1 MLRFLSFDFYIL
13 IFDFE
18 QSEHMAKQIVFGEK
32 AREAL
37 KRGVD
42 TLANAVKI
50 TLGPKGRNVVLDK
63 GYGSPT
69 ITNDGVT
76 IAKEIELEDKVEN
89 MGAEIIKEVATKTN
103 DVAGDGTTTAT
114 LLAQAIVAEGLKN
127 IAAGAS
133 PVGIRRG
140 IERATEVIVKRLHDL
155 SIPISASKK
164 SEIAQVATI
173 SAKDRAIGDKIAEV
187 IQQVGKDGVVTVEQ
201 SQTFG
206 IEHEIVEGMQF
217 DRGYVS
223 PYMITNAERMEATY
237 ENPYILIT
245 DKKISSIQDILPLL
259 EKLAKMGKKELVI
272 LADDVEGEAL
282 ATLVV
287 NKLRGIFHTL
297 AVKAP
302 GYGDRK
308 KEMLEDIAVIT
319 GGRVISEEIGLKL
332 ENIEL
337 DMLGEAKRVIATKDN
352 TTIVGGKGKKQDIEK
367 RVSQI
372 RAQLEN
378 TTSEFDKEKL
388 NERTAKLSGGVAII
402 RVGAATE
409 VEQKE
414 KQHRIEDA
422 VSATKAAVE
431 EGIVPGGGVAL
442 IRCLDVLAKLM
453 DEKSTLSKDEQ
464 VGVDIMR
471 RAIRKPLMQIAEN
484 AGVSGEV
491 VVSEVEK
498 KRGNMGYN
506 AATDTYEDMVE
517 SGIIDPAKVTRFAV
531 QNAASAAAMLLTTE
545 VVVAEMPKK
554 ETPPM
559 PGGGMGM
566 GDY

>member
-1 MLRFLSFDFYIL
+1 
-13 IFDFE
+13 
-18 QSEHMAKQIVFGEK
+18 MAKQIVFGLK

-42 TLANAVKI
+42 TLADAVKI

-89 MGAEIIKEVATKTN
+89 MGAEIVKEVATKTN

-114 LLAQAIVAEGLKN
+114 LLAQAIVGEGLKN

-140 IERATEVIVKRLHDL
+140 IERATEVVVKRLKDL

-223 PYMITNAERMEATY
+223 PYMITNAERMEAIY

-245 DKKISSIQDILPLL
+245 DKKVSAINDILPLL
-259 EKLAKMGKKELVI
+259 EKLAKTGKKELVI
-272 LADDVEGEAL
+272 VADDVEGEAL

-308 KEMLEDIAVIT
+308 KEMLEDIAAVT
-319 GGRVISEEIGLKL
+319 GGRVIAEEVGLKL
-332 ENIEL
+332 ENVEL

-352 TTIVGGKGKKQDIEK
+352 STIVGGKGKKQDIEK
-367 RVSQI
+367 RISQI
-372 RAQLEN
+372 RMQHDNA
-378 TTSEFDKEKL
+378 TSEFDKEKL
-388 NERTAKLSGGVAII
+388 RERAAKLSGGVAVI

-422 VSATKAAVE
+422 VSATKAAID

-442 IRCLDVLAKLM
+442 IRCLDALGKLM
-453 DEKSTLSKDEQ
+453 EEKGGLTKDEM

-471 RAIRKPLMQIAEN
+471 RAILKPLMQIADN
-484 AGVSGEV
+484 AGVAGEV
-491 VVSEVEK
+491 VVNEVEK
-498 KRGNMGYN
+498 KRGNVGYN
-506 AATDTYEDMVE
+506 AATGEYEDLVE
-517 SGIIDPAKVTRFAV
+517 AGIIDPAKVTRSAV

-545 VVVAEMPKK
+545 VVVAELPKK
-554 ETPPM
+554 ETPAM
-559 PGGGMGM
+559 PGGGMGGGMDM
-566 GDY
+566 GY

>member
-1 MLRFLSFDFYIL
+1 
-13 IFDFE
+13 
-18 QSEHMAKQIVFGEK
+18 MAKQIVFNIK

-42 TLANAVKI
+42 TLADAVKI

-89 MGAEIIKEVATKTN
+89 MGAAIVKEVATKTN

-114 LLAQAIVAEGLKN
+114 LLAQAIIGEGMKN

-133 PVGIRRG
+133 PVSIRRG
-140 IERATEVIVKRLHDL
+140 IERATEVIVKKLHDMA
-155 SIPISASKK
+155 IPISASKK

-173 SAKDRAIGDKIAEV
+173 SAKDRAIGEKIAEV

-206 IEHEIVEGMQF
+206 IEHEVVEGMQF

-223 PYMITNAERMEATY
+223 PYMITNAERMEAVY

-245 DKKISSIQDILPLL
+245 DKKISAISDILPLL
-259 EKLAKMGKKELVI
+259 EKLAKTGRKELVI
-272 LADDVEGEAL
+272 IADDVEGEAL

-297 AVKAP
+297 AVKSP

-308 KEMLEDIAVIT
+308 KEILADIAVVT
-319 GGRVISEEIGLKL
+319 GGKVISEEIGLKL
-332 ENIEL
+332 ENVDLEA
-337 DMLGEAKRVIATKDN
+337 LGEAKRVIATKDN

-367 RVSQI
+367 RTNQI
-372 RAQLEN
+372 RVQLGN

-388 NERTAKLSGGVAII
+388 QERIAKLSGGVAVI

-422 VSATKAAVE
+422 VSATKAAVD

-442 IRCLDVLAKLM
+442 IRCTDALEKLL
-453 DEKSTLSKDEQ
+453 DEKSTLTKDEQ
-464 VGVDIMR
+464 VGVEIMC

-491 VVSEVEK
+491 VVAEVEK
-498 KRGNMGYN
+498 KRGNIGYN
-506 AATDTYEDMVE
+506 AATDEYEDMVE
-517 SGIIDPAKVTRFAV
+517 AGIIDPAKVTRSAV

-545 VVVAEMPKK
+545 VVVAELPKK
-554 ETPPM
+554 DVPAM
-559 PGGGMGM
+559 PGGGMGGGM
-566 GDY
+566 GMDY

>member
-1 MLRFLSFDFYIL
+1 
-13 IFDFE
+13 
-18 QSEHMAKQIVFGEK
+18 MAKQIVFSVK

-42 TLANAVKI
+42 TLADAVKI

-63 GYGSPT
+63 GYGAPT

-89 MGAEIIKEVATKTN
+89 MGAAIVKEVATKTN

-114 LLAQAIVAEGLKN
+114 LLAQAIISEGMKN

-140 IERATEVIVKRLHDL
+140 IERATEVIVKKLHDL
-155 SIPISASKK
+155 AIPISASKK

-173 SAKDRAIGDKIAEV
+173 SAKDRSIGEKIAEV

-206 IEHEIVEGMQF
+206 IEHEVVEGMQF

-223 PYMITNAERMEATY
+223 PYMITNAERMEAIY

-245 DKKISSIQDILPLL
+245 DKKISAISDILPLL
-259 EKLAKMGKKELVI
+259 EKLAKTGKKELVI
-272 LADDVEGEAL
+272 IADDVEGEAL

-297 AVKAP
+297 AVKSP

-308 KEMLEDIAVIT
+308 KEMLADIAVVT
-319 GGRVISEEIGLKL
+319 GGRVVSEEIGLKL
-332 ENIEL
+332 ENVDLEV
-337 DMLGEAKRVIATKDN
+337 LGEAKRVIASKDN
-352 TTIVGGKGKKQDIEK
+352 TTIVDGKGKKQEIEK
-367 RVSQI
+367 RVNQI
-372 RAQLEN
+372 KTQLEN

-388 NERTAKLSGGVAII
+388 QERIAKLSGGVAII

-422 VSATKAAVE
+422 VSATKAAVD

-442 IRCLDVLAKLM
+442 IRCMDALEKLL
-453 DEKSTLSKDEQ
+453 DEKSSLPKDEQ
-464 VGVDIMR
+464 VGVEIML
-471 RAIRKPLMQIAEN
+471 RAIRKPLMQIADN

-491 VVSEVEK
+491 VVAEVEK

-506 AATDTYEDMVE
+506 AATGEYEDMVE
-517 SGIIDPAKVTRFAV
+517 AGIIDPAKVTRSAV

-545 VVVAEMPKK
+545 VVVAELPKK
-554 ETPPM
+554 DAPAM
-559 PGGGMGM
+559 PGGGMGGGM
-566 GDY
+566 GMDY

>member
-1 MLRFLSFDFYIL
+1 
-13 IFDFE
+13 
-18 QSEHMAKQIVFGEK
+18 MAKQIVFNIK

-37 KRGVD
+37 KHGVD
-42 TLANAVKI
+42 ILADAVKI

-89 MGAEIIKEVATKTN
+89 MGAAIVKEVATKTN

-114 LLAQAIVAEGLKN
+114 LLAQAIIGEGMKN

-140 IERATEVIVKRLHDL
+140 IERATEVIVKKLHDMA
-155 SIPISASKK
+155 IPISASKK

-173 SAKDRAIGDKIAEV
+173 SAKDRTIGEKIAEV

-223 PYMITNAERMEATY
+223 PYMITSAERMEATY
-237 ENPYILIT
+237 ENPYVLIT
-245 DKKISSIQDILPLL
+245 DKKISAISDILPLL
-259 EKLAKMGKKELVI
+259 EKLAKIGRKELVI
-272 LADDVEGEAL
+272 IADDVDGEAL

-297 AVKAP
+297 AVKSP

-308 KEMLEDIAVIT
+308 KEMLADIAVIT
-319 GGRVISEEIGLKL
+319 GGRVVSEEIGLKL
-332 ENIEL
+332 ENVDLE
-337 DMLGEAKRVIATKDN
+337 MLGEAKRVIATKDN

-367 RVSQI
+367 RTSQI
-372 RAQLEN
+372 RVQLEN

-388 NERTAKLSGGVAII
+388 QERIAKLSGGVAVI

-422 VSATKAAVE
+422 VSATKAAVD

-442 IRCLDVLAKLM
+442 VRCTDALKKLL
-453 DEKSTLSKDEQ
+453 DEKSTVSKDEQ
-464 VGVDIMR
+464 VGVEIMC

-491 VVSEVEK
+491 VVAEVEK

-506 AATDTYEDMVE
+506 AATGEYEDMVE
-517 SGIIDPAKVTRFAV
+517 AGIIDPAKVTRSAV

-545 VVVAEMPKK
+545 VVVAELPKK
-554 ETPPM
+554 DAPAM
-559 PGGGMGM
+559 PGGGGMGGGMGM
-566 GDY
+566 DY

>member
-1 MLRFLSFDFYIL
+1 
-13 IFDFE
+13 
-18 QSEHMAKQIVFGEK
+18 MAKQIIFNIK

-42 TLANAVKI
+42 TLADAVKI

-89 MGAEIIKEVATKTN
+89 MGAAIVKEVATKTN

-114 LLAQAIVAEGLKN
+114 LLAQAIISEGMKN

-140 IERATEVIVKRLHDL
+140 IERATEVIVKKLHDL
-155 SIPISASKK
+155 AIPISASKK

-173 SAKDRAIGDKIAEV
+173 SAKDRTIGEKIAEV

-206 IEHEIVEGMQF
+206 IEHEVVEGMQF

-223 PYMITNAERMEATY
+223 PYMITNAERMEAIY

-245 DKKISSIQDILPLL
+245 DKKISAISDILPLL
-259 EKLAKMGKKELVI
+259 EKLAKTGRKELVI
-272 LADDVEGEAL
+272 IADDVEGEAL

-297 AVKAP
+297 AVKSP

-308 KEMLEDIAVIT
+308 KEMLADIAVVT
-319 GGRVISEEIGLKL
+319 GGKVISEEIGLKL
-332 ENIEL
+332 ENVDLE
-337 DMLGEAKRVIATKDN
+337 MLGEAKRVIATKDN

-367 RVSQI
+367 RTSQI
-372 RAQLEN
+372 RVQLEN

-388 NERTAKLSGGVAII
+388 QERVAKLSGGVAII

-442 IRCLDVLAKLM
+442 IRCMDALEKLL
-453 DEKSTLSKDEQ
+453 DEKSTVSKDEQ

-491 VVSEVEK
+491 VVAEVEK

-506 AATDTYEDMVE
+506 AATGEYEDMVE
-517 SGIIDPAKVTRFAV
+517 AGIIDPAKVTRSAV

-545 VVVAEMPKK
+545 VVVAELPKK
-554 ETPPM
+554 EAPSM
-559 PGGGMGM
+559 PGGGMGGGM
-566 GDY
+566 GMDY

>member
-1 MLRFLSFDFYIL
+1 
-13 IFDFE
+13 
-18 QSEHMAKQIVFGEK
+18 MAKQIVFGVK

-42 TLANAVKI
+42 VLADAVKI
-50 TLGPKGRNVVLDK
+50 TLGPKGRNVVFDK

-89 MGAEIIKEVATKTN
+89 MGAQIIKEVATKTN

-114 LLAQAIVAEGLKN
+114 LLAQAIISEGMKN

-140 IERATEVIVKRLHDL
+140 IERATEVIVKKLRDL
-155 SIPISASKK
+155 AIPISATKK

-206 IEHEIVEGMQF
+206 IEHELLEGMQF

-245 DKKISSIQDILPLL
+245 DKKISAISDILPIL
-259 EKLAKMGKKELVI
+259 EKLAKMGKKELMI

-297 AVKAP
+297 AVKSP

-308 KEMLEDIAVIT
+308 KEMLEDIAVVT
-319 GGRVISEEIGLKL
+319 GGRVISEEVGLKL
-332 ENIEL
+332 ENVEL
-337 DMLGEAKRVIATKDN
+337 DMLGEAKRVIASKDN
-352 TTIVGGKGKKQDIEK
+352 TTIVGGKGKKQDIER
-367 RVSQI
+367 RVAQI
-372 RAQLEN
+372 KAQYESSS
-378 TTSEFDKEKL
+378 SEFDKEKL
-388 NERTAKLSGGVAII
+388 QERMAKLSGGVAVI

-422 VSATKAAVE
+422 VSATKAAID

-442 IRCLDVLAKLM
+442 IRCLDALAKLV
-453 DEKSTLSKDEQ
+453 DEKSSLAKDEQ

-471 RAIRKPLMQIAEN
+471 RAIRRPLMQIAEN

-517 SGIIDPAKVTRFAV
+517 SGIIDPAKVTRSAV

-545 VVVAEMPKK
+545 VVVAELPKK
-554 ETPPM
+554 DAPAM
-559 PGGGMGM
+559 PGGGMGGGM
-566 GDY
+566 GMDY

>member
-1 MLRFLSFDFYIL
+1 
-13 IFDFE
+13 
-18 QSEHMAKQIVFGEK
+18 MAKQIVFNLK
-32 AREAL
+32 AREGL

-42 TLANAVKI
+42 ILADAVKI

-76 IAKEIELEDKVEN
+76 IAKEIDLEDRVERL
-89 MGAEIIKEVATKTN
+89 GAEIVKEVATKTN

-114 LLAQAIVAEGLKN
+114 VLAQAIISEGMQN

-140 IERATEVIVKRLHDL
+140 IERATEVIVKRIKEL
-155 SIPISASKK
+155 SIPISTSKK

-206 IEHEIVEGMQF
+206 IEHELVEGMQF
-217 DRGYVS
+217 DRGYIS
-223 PYMITNAERMEATY
+223 PYMITNAERMEAVY
-237 ENPYILIT
+237 ENPFILIT
-245 DKKISSIQDILPLL
+245 DKKISAISDILPIL
-259 EKLAKMGKKELVI
+259 EKLAKMGRKELMI
-272 LADDVEGEAL
+272 ISDDVEGEAL
-282 ATLVV
+282 PTLVL
-287 NKLRGIFHTL
+287 NKLRGIFNTL

-308 KEMLEDIAVIT
+308 KEVLEDIAVVT
-319 GGRVISEEIGLKL
+319 GGRVISEEVGLKL
-332 ENIEL
+332 ENVEL
-337 DMLGEAKRVIATKDN
+337 DMLGEAKRVVATKDN
-352 TTIVGGKGKKQDIEK
+352 TTIVGGKGKKQEIEK
-367 RVSQI
+367 RIGQI
-372 RAQLEN
+372 KMQLEN
-378 TTSEFDKEKL
+378 STSDFDKEKL
-388 NERTAKLSGGVAII
+388 RERAAKLTGGVAVI

-422 VSATKAAVE
+422 ISATKAAVE
-431 EGIVPGGGVAL
+431 EGIVAGGGVAL
-442 IRCLDVLAKLM
+442 VRCVDALDKLM
-453 DEKSTLSKDEQ
+453 EEKSGLPKDEM

-484 AGVSGEV
+484 AGVSGAV
-491 VVSEVEK
+491 VVNEVEK
-498 KRGNMGYN
+498 KRGNVGYN
-506 AATDTYEDMVE
+506 AATGEYEDLVE
-517 SGIIDPAKVTRFAV
+517 AGIIDPAKVTRSAV

-545 VVVAEMPKK
+545 VVVAELPKNPPAGGAMSGGGMP
-554 ETPPM
+554 
-559 PGGGMGM
+559 GGMGM
-566 GDY
+566 DY